1 MKVYKVVSH
10 QDVERST
17 TLEGW
22 ELMLDHTQV
31 ETQAEPV
38 NCKTPMTINQGTS
51 YSSVQSYCSQSVGQ
65 FSRPLYLLSKDE
77 EVVKRE
83 SSLTAQLVDVNIKM
97 NELKKAYDEL
107 TKLADR
113 AENSERASIAR
124 CRKMEADIAKLRTAI
139 GDLKFNEIVG
149 SETK

>member
-1 MKVYKVVSH
+1 
-10 QDVERST
+10 
-17 TLEGW
+17 
-22 ELMLDHTQV
+22 
-31 ETQAEPV
+31 
-38 NCKTPMTINQGTS
+38 
-51 YSSVQSYCSQSVGQ
+51 VGQ